1 MRRNQDKFSKL
12 VERRIIRSIENTGQI
27 LEATNLPS
35 GGAVGQVLTK
45 TGTADYVATW
55 QNPTGGSGGGTGNNY
70 FPGGW

>member
-1 MRRNQDKFSKL
+1 MRRKQAKWERL
-12 VERRIIRSIENTGQI
+12 AERRLVRAIEDTDQT
-27 LEATNLPS
+27 LEATNLPQ

-45 TGTADYVATW
+45 TGTADYAATW